1 MEDMKKT
8 QTTLMMVYVGI
19 ILMTLLL
26 VVLCETDV
34 LDSGQMAH
42 NKQAEFVTT
51 AMMELITL
59 ASAFFGLRMFKFQVV
74 RQQLLSQQASALLK
88 FGLVRL
94 VMLEAPMLSNTLFYY
109 MFFMKAPF
117 GYMAVIL
124 LLCLA
129 FVVPTKERCKAETSE
144 K

>member
-8 QTTLMMVYVGI
+8 QTTLMIVYVGI

-51 AMMELITL
+51 ALITL

-74 RQQLLSQQASALLK
+74 RQQLLSQQAPALLK

-109 MFFMKAPF
+109 MYMNPTF
-117 GYMAVIL
+117 GYMAIIL
-124 LLCLA
+124 LLCLP
-129 FVVPTKERCKAETSE
+129 FVYPSMSRCIAETTE
-144 K
+144 E

>member
-8 QTTLMMVYVGI
+8 QTTLMIVYVGI

-109 MFFMKAPF
+109 MFMNPTF
-117 GYMAVIL
+117 GYMAIIL
-124 LLCLA
+124 LLCLP
-129 FVVPTKERCKAETSE
+129 FVYPSMSRCIAETTE
-144 K
+144 E